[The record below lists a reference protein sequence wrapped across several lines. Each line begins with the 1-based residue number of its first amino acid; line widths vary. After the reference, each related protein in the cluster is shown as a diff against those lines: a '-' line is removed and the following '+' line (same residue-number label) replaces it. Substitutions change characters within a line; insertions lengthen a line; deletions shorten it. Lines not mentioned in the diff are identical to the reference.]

1 MFRIL
6 TCLAVEHDWRLVL
19 LAAFVCFLASIT
31 AINLFRCAQSTTGR
45 GRAAWIVTAGAA
57 TGCGIW
63 ATHFIAML
71 AYEPGVPTGY
81 DIGLTALSLVVAI
94 GITCIG
100 LSVPACRPNR
110 SNALAGGAILG
121 GGIACMHYL
130 GMWALEVSGWVTWQL
145 HLVTASVALGVLFG
159 MGALAV
165 AVRHVGMRGTFG
177 AALLLTLA
185 IVSHHFT
192 AMGAAEIVAD
202 PARMIAVHS
211 LSTTAL
217 AVAVA
222 GAALTILGMCLI
234 GAIADRRLAARTEEF
249 GAQMGEL
256 ARDRQRIIEQ
266 SNEEL
271 ERLNKG
277 LERLVEERTAE
288 AHRALETK
296 ARLDLALQNM
306 MHGIC
311 MFDANKC
318 LLVCNDRYA
327 KMYQLPA
334 DLLKVGTP
342 HSAIIGHRVSNGI
355 LKIETNTTSAQE
367 KISALTGL
375 PHDAT
380 STRVDELSDGRLIS
394 VVRVPMKGGGW
405 VATHEDVT
413 AQQQA
418 EAERARAALEL
429 ETIRARELA
438 AIEANTAKSAFLA
451 MMSHEIRTP
460 MNAVI
465 GLSASLLESKLDNE
479 QQHVVHTIHE
489 SSDSLLRLLN
499 DILDIS
505 KLEAGKVEF
514 ETIPFA
520 PATVVKEVISI
531 LQTKAAEKGLLC
543 TASIDPLVP
552 QALLG
557 DPVRLRQV
565 LLNLVSN
572 AIKFTETGSVEVAVR
587 TLSRTDKLAAI
598 ECSVRDTG
606 IGIAPENIGRLFHS
620 FVQANETITRQFGG
634 TGLGLAI
641 SKKII
646 ERLGGEITVESTV
659 GAGTTFAFKLT
670 LPLSQIAPVELPHRE
685 DSGPGTSAFQDVVL
699 PLRILLAEDNG
710 TNQLVFS
717 KLVQSLGVHVTY
729 ASNGREAVE
738 HASSGSFDVIFM
750 DMRMPEMDGLEA
762 TRKIRALD
770 GHRSSIPIIALTANA
785 FADDIKACHDAGMND
800 FVAKPIRKK
809 TLVEKLTKIV
819 ADRPPVRQQAMAA
832 SNELPLVS
840 PAVVRDDRY
849 RTNTRPR
856 QVEYIG

>member
-1 MFRIL
+1 
-6 TCLAVEHDWRLVL
+6 
-19 LAAFVCFLASIT
+19 
-31 AINLFRCAQSTTGR
+31 
-45 GRAAWIVTAGAA
+45 
-57 TGCGIW
+57 
-63 ATHFIAML
+63 
-71 AYEPGVPTGY
+71 
-81 DIGLTALSLVVAI
+81 
-94 GITCIG
+94 
-100 LSVPACRPNR
+100 
-110 SNALAGGAILG
+110 
-121 GGIACMHYL
+121 MHYL
-130 GMWALEVSGWVTWQL
+130 GMWALEVPGWMTWQL
-145 HLVTASVALGVLFG
+145 HLVTASVTLGVLFG

-177 AALLLTLA
+177 AAILLTLA

-222 GAALTILGMCLI
+222 GAAVTILGMCLI

-249 GAQMGEL
+249 GVQMGEL

-288 AHRALETK
+288 AHRELETK

-311 MFDANKC
+311 MFDANKR

-342 HSAIIGHRVSNGI
+342 HSAIIEHRVSNGI
-355 LKIETNTTSAQE
+355 LKIENNTTSAQE
-367 KISALTGL
+367 KISALAGL
-375 PHDAT
+375 PHDAA
-380 STRVDELSDGRLIS
+380 SSRVDELSDGRLVS

-413 AQQQA
+413 AQQKA
-418 EAERARAALEL
+418 EAERARASLEL

-438 AIEANTAKSAFLA
+438 AIEANKAKSAFLA

-520 PATVVKEVISI
+520 PATVIKEVISI
-531 LQTKAAEKGLLC
+531 LQTKATEKGLLC
-543 TASIDPLVP
+543 TASVDPLVP
-552 QALLG
+552 HALLG
-557 DPVRLRQV
+557 DPIRIRQV

-587 TLSRTDKLAAI
+587 YLSRTDKMATI
-598 ECSVRDTG
+598 ECSVHDTG
-606 IGIAPENIGRLFHS
+606 IGIAPENIGRLFHN

-646 ERLGGEITVESTV
+646 ERLGGEIRVESTV
-659 GAGTTFAFKLT
+659 GAGTTFSFKLT
-670 LPLSQIAPVELPHRE
+670 LPLSQIAPVELPDAPE
-685 DSGPGTSAFQDVVL
+685 DSDRVTSAFKDLAV
-699 PLRILLAEDNG
+699 PFRILLAEDNG

-717 KLVQSLGVHVTY
+717 KLVQYLGVHVTY
-729 ASNGREAVE
+729 ANNGREAVE
-738 HASSGSFDVIFM
+738 HASSGTFDVIFM

-770 GHRSSIPIIALTANA
+770 GPRSRISIIALTANA

-819 ADRPPVRQQAMAA
+819 ADRPRLHEQAAA
-832 SNELPLVS
+832 ACDDLPLVP
-840 PAVVRDDRY
+840 PAAVAMTDVAPILDRAMFNTLVEEIDIDGVRATLDVFLAETVQRLALL
-849 RTNTRPR
+849 RTLSCDAERARIKDEAHTLKGASETFGLR
-856 QVEYIG
+856 QVSELARTLEHSAHQIERRNYRNLLDRLDACFGLARIELEAMMLLAA